1 MNDTPISKV
10 LVLEDDATCANLVKH
25 FCEENNLVAVKV
37 GKRPLMSVLRTNIDL
52 GGIFVSER
60 YGGSERDAARIAAEI
75 HAARP
80 ELPIF
85 LRREAGATLA
95 DLPEELK
102 HVFCCAYTANDLG
115 ALRKAIREHIFCLVY
130 PNALVRGIS
139 ELTDSVLKRQFPD
152 LTIAM
157 DAPYIVGDRMIFGE
171 LFSLIQLESDWCR
184 GYMMLQSEE
193 DPLLDF
199 IARTRA
205 SRTTPSF
212 RGVNDLLGETTNLIW
227 GAFKNRY
234 IGDRRANALRQ
245 PVQVPLLVNHKH
257 KYVSF
262 GTDNPQLCFRFTL
275 TDTETGDSLTLY
287 ERFVFNLDWS
297 PDEFHEIAQD
307 PSGASDAGELE
318 LF

>member
-1 MNDTPISKV
+1 MNDSPISKV
-10 LVLEDDATCANLVKH
+10 LVLEDNATHANLIKH
-25 FCEENNLVAVKV
+25 FCDENNLVAVKI

-52 GGIFVSER
+52 GGIFFSER
-60 YGGSERDAARIAAEI
+60 YGGSERDAARAAAEI
-75 HAARP
+75 KAARP
-80 ELPIF
+80 ELPLF
-85 LRREAGATLA
+85 LRRETTPTLT

-102 HVFCCAYTANDLG
+102 HVFCCAYSASDLG
-115 ALRKAIREHIFCLVY
+115 PLRKAIGEHIFSLMY
-130 PNALVRGIS
+130 PNALVRGIA

-152 LTIAM
+152 LTVAM

-205 SRTTPSF
+205 TRTMPSF

-234 IGDRRANALRQ
+234 IGDRRADALRQ

-262 GTDNPQLCFRFTL
+262 GTDNPQLCFRYTL
-275 TDTETGDSLTLY
+275 TDAETGDALTLY
-287 ERFVFNLDWS
+287 ERFIFNLDWS
-297 PDEFHEIAQD
+297 PEEFREIAQD
-307 PSGASDAGELE
+307 TSGTSDAGELE